1 VTEVTI
7 LIPFPIS
14 NNAIWRNF
22 GSRTIK
28 SERYRTW
35 EVAAKG
41 DVRRQNPPRIEGPY
55 EIDITLGR
63 KDKRRRDLGNYEKS
77 VSDLLVACGV
87 VEDDCLAQRVTL
99 AWGPVDGCKV
109 VVKPSAGN
117 EEISR

>member
-1 VTEVTI
+1 MSETTL

-28 SERYRTW
+28 SERYRVW
-35 EVAAKG
+35 ERAAST
-41 DVRRQNPPRIEGPY
+41 DVRRQNPTKIEGPY
-55 EIDITLGR
+55 EIDIMLQR

-77 VSDLLVACGV
+77 VSDLLVTCGV

-99 AWGPVDGCKV
+99 FWGPVEGCKV
-109 VVKPSAGN
+109 TVRTAA
-117 EEISR
+117 

>member
-1 VTEVTI
+1 VVRLMETTV

-28 SERYRTW
+28 SERYRIW
-35 EVAAKG
+35 ERAAAG
-41 DVRRQNPPRIEGPY
+41 DVRRQNPKKIEGPY
-55 EIDITLGR
+55 EIEIELER

-99 AWGPVDGCKV
+99 SWGKVDGCKV
-109 VVKPSAGN
+109 TVRAAA
-117 EEISR
+117 